1 MASSSSLVLIL
12 ATALLLAT
20 SFAQLTPD
28 FYSESCPGVFSAVRS
43 QIGIALEKEK
53 RMGASLV
60 RMFFHDCFVNGC
72 DGSVLLDDTPTFIGE
87 KRAGPNMNSVRGFEV
102 IDAIKAAVEE
112 VCPGVVSCA
121 DIIAIAARD
130 SVVELGGPNWDVKL
144 GRRDAMTASQA
155 LANTSIPAP
164 TSNLTKLI
172 SSFAVQ
178 GLSVQDMV
186 VLSGAHTIGQ
196 ARCTTFRNHIYSESN
211 IDGFFAGTRQ
221 AYCPPSNGTGD
232 NNLAPLDI
240 ETPNFFD
247 NSYYKDLIAKRGLLH
262 SDQELFNGGS
272 TDSQVSEYS
281 ENSDAFYAD
290 FVAAMIKMGDIKP
303 LTGYDG
309 EVRKNCRVVN

>member
-1 MASSSSLVLIL
+1 
-12 ATALLLAT
+12 
-20 SFAQLTPD
+20 
-28 FYSESCPGVFSAVRS
+28 
-43 QIGIALEKEK
+43 
-53 RMGASLV
+53 
-60 RMFFHDCFVNGC
+60 
-72 DGSVLLDDTPTFIGE
+72 
-87 KRAGPNMNSVRGFEV
+87 MNSVRGFEV

-130 SVVELGGPNWDVKL
+130 SVVESGGPSWDVKL
-144 GRRDAMTASQA
+144 GRRDARTASQA

-178 GLSVQDMV
+178 GLSARDMV
-186 VLSGAHTIGQ
+186 ALSGAHTIGQ
-196 ARCTTFRNHIYSESN
+196 ARCITFRNHIYTESN

-232 NNLAPLDI
+232 DNLAPLDI
-240 ETPNFFD
+240 NTPNFFD
-247 NSYYKDLIAKRGLLH
+247 NGYYKDLIAKRGLLH
-262 SDQELFNGGS
+262 SDQELFNDGS
-272 TDSQVSEYS
+272 TDSQVWEYS
-281 ENSDAFYAD
+281 ENPDTFYAD

-309 EVRKNCRVVN
+309 EVRYNCRVVNS